1 MASQEFS
8 PEVIKKFNRF
18 KMESLLGVF
27 IGYMAYY
34 IVRNN
39 FIFST
44 PYLKEEL
51 SLSATQIGLLSSAM
65 LITYGCSKGFMS
77 VLADKSNPRYF
88 MATGLLLCILVNLC
102 MGFTTSFY
110 LFVGLVILLGL
121 CQGMGVGPSII
132 TVGHWFSR
140 TERGRASTMWN
151 VSHNVGGGL
160 VAPIV
165 GAAMNFLGT
174 EHWRVAAYIVP
185 GLVAFIA
192 VLLVLKLV
200 KRRPVE
206 EGLPTVEEI
215 SHEASVTEKV
225 LKKTQERPKDMS
237 AWEIFYKYVFKNE
250 NSWYLVLIDIF
261 TYMVRFGMITWIPLY
276 LLTVKGLTKGEMG
289 VSFMLFEWAA
299 IPSTLIAG
307 WLVDKYFKGKV
318 MLLPFMCLI
327 VVFGC
332 VFGYMQSDSVFAITV
347 FATITGCLIYI
358 PQSMVAVQAMEV
370 IPSFALGSAVGLRGF
385 MSYLVGT
392 SMGTTLF
399 GFVVDRFGWDSGFYL
414 IMGGALCCMT
424 FCYLSHRGVQKIY
437 GTEKE
442 TA

>member
-1 MASQEFS
+1 MDEQKDYTELM
-8 PEVIKKFNRF
+8 KKFNRY
-18 KMESLLGVF
+18 KMESLVGIFV
-27 IGYMAYY
+27 GYAAYY
-34 IVRNN
+34 IVHNN

-51 SLSATQIGLLSSAM
+51 QLSTTEIGLLSSCM
-65 LITYGCSKGFMS
+65 LITYGLSKGFMS
-77 VLADKSNPRYF
+77 VLADKSNPKYF
-88 MATGLLLCILVNLC
+88 MALGLVLCILVNIL
-102 MGFTTSFY
+102 MGFSTSFY
-110 LFVGLVILLGL
+110 IFVALVILLGL

-140 TERGRASTMWN
+140 SQRGRASTTWN
-151 VSHNVGGGL
+151 ISHNLGGGL
-160 VAPIV
+160 VSPIV
-165 GAAMNFLGT
+165 GAALAWLGT
-174 EHWRVAAYIVP
+174 EHWRIAAYIVP
-185 GLVAFIA
+185 AVIA
-192 VLLVLKLV
+192 LLCTGVVLKLV

-206 EGLPTVEEI
+206 EGFPPVEELT
-215 SHEASVTEKV
+215 HEDSVTEKL
-225 LKKTQERPKDMS
+225 LKNAQEKPKDMS
-237 AWEIFYKYVFKNE
+237 AWQIFYNYVFKND
-250 NSWYLVLIDIF
+250 NSWYLVLIDVF

-276 LLTVKGLTKGEMG
+276 LLTVKVLSREEMG

-299 IPSTLIAG
+299 IPSTLVAG

-318 MLLPFMCLI
+318 MLLPLACLI
-327 VVFGC
+327 VVFLC
-332 VFGYMQSDSVFAITV
+332 VFGYMQSSSVFAITI

-385 MSYLVGT
+385 MSYLVGS

-414 IMGGALCCMT
+414 IMCGAVLCMT

-437 GTEKE
+437 GTQQ
-442 TA
+442 